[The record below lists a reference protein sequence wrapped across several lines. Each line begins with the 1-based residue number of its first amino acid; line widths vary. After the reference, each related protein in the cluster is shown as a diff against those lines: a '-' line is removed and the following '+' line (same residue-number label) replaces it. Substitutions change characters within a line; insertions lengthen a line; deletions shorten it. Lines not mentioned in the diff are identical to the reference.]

1 MISTSLS
8 FIASARNIFEFSN
21 LIFGD
26 GDDISAMSMIIII
39 KTDKIAHSQ
48 PEIDRCCKS
57 SGWDI
62 DLQELKHKRQYEIER
77 KSCNISK
84 KVFIQEYV
92 KKRKIVVL
100 SDCIHDWK
108 ATNWTFRSK

>member
-8 FIASARNIFEFSN
+8 FIDSARNTVEFSN
-21 LIFGD
+21 LIFDD
-26 GDDISAMSMIIII
+26 GDDISALSMIIII
-39 KTDKIAHSQ
+39 KRDKIVHGQ

-62 DLQELKHKRQYEIER
+62 DLQELKHKRKYDMKRE
-77 KSCNISK
+77 SCNISK
-84 KVFIQEYV
+84 TIFEQEYV
-92 KKRKIVVL
+92 NKRKIVVL
-100 SDCIHDWK
+100 SDCTHDWK